1 MVQPYRYQYF
11 DEGQQAL
18 VGKLI
23 KKDYFLDKEELEFLG
38 RVRCEN
44 MPKIGKYANA
54 EVVKVT
60 DCELEPCVPQGQV
73 TYIYYI
79 MQLKK
84 E

>member
-38 RVRCEN
+38 
-44 MPKIGKYANA
+44 K
-54 EVVKVT
+54 
-60 DCELEPCVPQGQV
+60 
-73 TYIYYI
+73 
-79 MQLKK
+79 
-84 E
+84 

>member
-44 MPKIGKYANA
+44 MPKIGKYANV
-54 EVVKVT
+54 EVGINNR
-60 DCELEPCVPQGQV
+60 CQRLLHRSSEHR
-73 TYIYYI
+73 
-79 MQLKK
+79 
-84 E
+84 